1 MNYVVWDIETDSAQ
15 TDWATIIEIG
25 GILLDEN
32 FKEKERF
39 QARCR
44 LPQDR
49 VPSATALCIN
59 KSNVDLLTKGNL
71 SHYEMLTQVEQKFRE
86 WSPATFLGYSSI
98 NFDDEVIRKE
108 FFKSLRKP
116 YLTNTD
122 GNVRHDAL
130 NIVRAAFAIDD
141 DVLKTELN
149 PKGNKSMKLESLAR
163 LNGFESAGAH
173 SALFDTELTVK
184 VLDLI
189 KQKQPTLW
197 QEYFKTSS
205 KVIVE
210 NLIKQEKIFTLNEYF
225 YGTSRLY
232 LCAPLHPNACTHPI
246 YNWGQAIDLRVDVEA
261 IQKLNYED
269 LKKEMKKS
277 PKFLRTIRSN
287 KAPIILDQSFGM
299 KVEPYSK
306 LDPKLIKKRAELIK
320 TNEKFSQD
328 ICNIL
333 REAAEEKMETS
344 SQEDIEPEESIYSGG
359 MDYLKKDGLLFQ
371 KFHQE
376 DWKGKFA
383 MINKFKDER
392 MVTFAHSLI
401 FNEAPEILPK
411 EVHKKIKRRIA
422 SRILSTNK
430 EKWWTVSAFYSEC
443 DEIRENEDKMFSF
456 KTVDEKLKFL
466 DGINEYVMN
475 LEQKYSDA

>member
-25 GILLDEN
+25 AILLDEN
-32 FKEKERF
+32 FKELERF
-39 QARCR
+39 SARCR

-59 KSNVDLLTKGNL
+59 KSNVELLTKGNL
-71 SHYEMLTQVEQKFRE
+71 SHYELLSQVEKKFRE
-86 WSPATFLGYSSI
+86 FSPATFLGYSSI

-116 YLTNTD
+116 YITNTE

-130 NIVRAAFAIDD
+130 NIVRAAFAIDEN
-141 DVLKTELN
+141 VLKTELN

-163 LNGFESAGAH
+163 LNGFESSGAH

-189 KQKQPTLW
+189 KEKQPILW

-205 KVIVE
+205 KIIVE
-210 NLIKQEKIFTLNEYF
+210 NMVKQEKIFTINEYF
-225 YGTSRLY
+225 FGTSRLY
-232 LCAPLHPNACTHPI
+232 LCAPLHQNACMHPV
-246 YNWGQAIDLRVDVEA
+246 YKWGQSVDLRFNVEA
-261 IQKLNYED
+261 IQKLSYED

-287 KAPIILDQSFGM
+287 KAPIILDQSYGM

-306 LDPKLIKKRAELIK
+306 LDPNLIKKRAELVK
-320 TNEKFSQD
+320 NNEKFSLNV
-328 ICNIL
+328 CNIL
-333 REAAEEKMETS
+333 REAAIEKMETS

-359 MDYLKKDGLLFQ
+359 FTSAKDQALFP
-371 KFHQE
+371 KFHSG
-376 DWKGKFA
+376 DWKEKFA
-383 MINKFKDER
+383 LLDKFEDER
-392 MVTFAHSLI
+392 LVTFGHGLI

-411 EVHKKIKRRIA
+411 DIHKKIKRRIA

-430 EKWWTVSAFYSEC
+430 EKWWTISAFYSEC

-466 DGINEYVMN
+466 DGINDYVMN